1 MIELGKKQCLNV
13 VKKVDFWRISWNK
26 GRTYFTS

>member
-13 VKKVDFWRISWNK
+13 SEESGFWRISWNK